1 MKKTLVNVVKFG
13 VSIGLGVLLVWL
25 AVRKL
30 TSNDINEMREA
41 FSRSNWFWLIVG
53 PAIGMASNLVRAE
66 RWNMLLRSIGYRAK
80 FWNVAAAVYVMYIGN
95 LAFPR
100 LGEISRC
107 GIVYT
112 TDGIPVEKSIGTMV
126 VERLV
131 DVVTMLAVGVILF
144 FLQYD
149 LLQTFF
155 NQYLVDPIK
164 SKLNIGDGSM
174 LIKLGL
180 MVLLAIVFGVIFL
193 KVKNSKVGK
202 MIQEKVMGL
211 LYGINS
217 IRTVENPLLFVFY
230 SILIWAMYFVM
241 QYCNF
246 MALTETAHL
255 GAIPALAILFFG
267 AFAFIAT
274 QGGIGAYPLVVREI
288 LLLYGISAN
297 IGYAF
302 GWISWSLQTLMVLV
316 SGLIALG
323 YLAFV
328 KRSKTGIA

>member
-1 MKKTLVNVVKFG
+1 MKKTLVNLAKFG

-25 AVRKL
+25 AVHNL
-30 TSNDINEMREA
+30 TPKDINEMREA

-149 LLQTFF
+149 LLQSFF
-155 NQYLVDPIK
+155 NQYLIEPVK
-164 SKLNIGDGSM
+164 SKLNISDGSV

-180 MVLLAIVFGVIFL
+180 IALLVVVFGFVFL
-193 KVKNSKVGK
+193 KLKNSKLGK
-202 MIQEKVMGL
+202 LIQEKVMGL

-217 IRTVENPLLFVFY
+217 IRTVERPFLFVFY
-230 SILIWAMYFVM
+230 SILIWGMYFLM

-246 MALTETAHL
+246 KALTETAHL
-255 GAIPALAILFFG
+255 GLVPALAILFFG

-288 LLLYGISAN
+288 LLLYGISSN

-328 KRSKTGIA
+328 KRSKPEVA

>member
-1 MKKTLVNVVKFG
+1 LKKTLVNVVKFG
-13 VSIGLGVLLVWL
+13 ISIGLGVLLVWL

-30 TSNDINEMREA
+30 SSNDINEMREA
-41 FSRSNWFWLIVG
+41 FSRSNWFWLIIG

-144 FLQYD
+144 FLQYE
-149 LLQTFF
+149 LLQAFF
-155 NQYLVDPIK
+155 NQYLIDPIK

-180 MVLLAIVFGVIFL
+180 MVIPCHCFWCCFSESEEFQSRKNHSGKSDGSIVWYQFDS
-193 KVKNSKVGK
+193 NSGEPIV
-202 MIQEKVMGL
+202 VC
-211 LYGINS
+211 
-217 IRTVENPLLFVFY
+217 VLFDFNLGDV
-230 SILIWAMYFVM
+230 L
-241 QYCNF
+241 CN
-246 MALTETAHL
+246 A
-255 GAIPALAILFFG
+255 
-267 AFAFIAT
+267 
-274 QGGIGAYPLVVREI
+274 
-288 LLLYGISAN
+288 
-297 IGYAF
+297 
-302 GWISWSLQTLMVLV
+302 VL
-316 SGLIALG
+316 
-323 YLAFV
+323 
-328 KRSKTGIA
+328 